1 MMFHR
6 YTTVFFLLLLLVVSG
21 CQSTQVSEITE
32 QPLFHDNAFPNAH
45 QYAIESPNEIFALNS
60 EAKTFVAKK
69 LMHIEDP
76 IDRMRTLMA
85 SIFDRSDFN
94 LLYDNQANTVAAETF
109 DKRAANCLS
118 MSIMTYSLAKHAGVE
133 VSFQEVD
140 VPEYWTRRE
149 GFSLLNGH
157 INLLMTPEEDTGR
170 RFYIKPKGM
179 VVDFYP
185 FIAKKRFP
193 QHEVGKNR
201 VLSMFYNNKGAD
213 ALISQDYDKAY
224 RYLRSAISHDPK
236 FESAWVNLGLLY
248 RMSGHTEW
256 AKLAYQKVFSLNDDN
271 LTAWENLAIL
281 YQSVGDEQKAQNI
294 RSKVEAKRNNNPYYH
309 FIRGE
314 EALEA
319 EDFEQALVYFKKA
332 IRINDK
338 KHQFY
343 FGLAKSYAGLGDIS
357 NSRFYLRKA
366 RHFADYQ
373 DEKLRYQSKLDLLA
387 AL

>member
-1 MMFHR
+1 MFHR
-6 YTTVFFLLLLLVVSG
+6 YTTVFFLLSIFAISG
-21 CQSTQVSEITE
+21 CQSTQVSSIKE
-32 QPLFHDNAFPNAH
+32 QSLFHDSAFPSANE
-45 QYAIESPNEIFALNS
+45 YAIESPHEIFALNS

-76 IDRMRTLMA
+76 IDRMKTLMV

-109 DKRAANCLS
+109 NKRAANCLS

-133 VSFQEVD
+133 VAFQEVD

-157 INLLMTPEEDTGR
+157 INLLMSPEEDTGR

-185 FIAKKRFP
+185 FVAKKRFP
-193 QHEVGKNR
+193 QHEVGKQR
-201 VLSMFYNNKGAD
+201 VISMFYNNKGAD
-213 ALISQDYDKAY
+213 ALISQDFDKAY
-224 RYLRSAISHDPK
+224 RYLRSAINHDPE

-248 RMSGHTEW
+248 RMSGHTDW
-256 AKLAYQKVFSLNDDN
+256 AELAYNKVFSLNDDN

-281 YQSVGDEQKAQNI
+281 YQSTGEQEKAEAI
-294 RSKVEAKRNNNPYYH
+294 REKVETKRNNNPYYQ

-314 EALEA
+314 EALDA
-319 EDFEQALVYFKKA
+319 EDFEQALVYFRKA

-343 FGLAKSYAGLGDIS
+343 FGLAKSYAGLGDYT
-357 NSRFYLRKA
+357 NSRYYLRKA
-366 RHFADYQ
+366 RRFADYQ
-373 DEKLRYQSKLDLLA
+373 DEKQRYQSKLDLLA
-387 AL
+387 SL